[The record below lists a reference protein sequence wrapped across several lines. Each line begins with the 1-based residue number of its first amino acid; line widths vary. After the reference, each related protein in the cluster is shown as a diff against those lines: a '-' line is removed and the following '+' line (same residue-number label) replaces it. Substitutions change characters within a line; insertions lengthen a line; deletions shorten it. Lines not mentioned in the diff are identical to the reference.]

1 MESRNYMHEKAKRIK
16 YIRVLEKFFK
26 RNISLLKLDNF
37 DFELY
42 KQRTLKNFEELKKT
56 EAVDLHSNYL
66 VALKN
71 YIDSVLSSL
80 NNHSNNFENERE
92 MLLKDA
98 NLLQKEKNKGVY
110 KKEKHKSKKFDDE
123 Y

>member
-1 MESRNYMHEKAKRIK
+1 MHEKAKRIK